1 MYSSGDGGGQT
12 PGTPEEE
19 YSELFLGPETS
30 MQEQHSQM
38 FHQIYSRDVNTGSAM
53 PLQIEQTPII
63 HPLIQFN
70 SRNRLNFLPLP
81 STSRMLSQKEPQSP
95 RPTSTRHH
103 SRSLES
109 GRDNTRWR
117 GFYGSFRT
125 FRPNNTTGEQNI
137 WIPTSVN
144 IQSSL
149 VGGDGCP
156 LVQRATYRTLTTWE
170 RDLTQKQVIS
180 LLIRMGV

>member
-1 MYSSGDGGGQT
+1 
-12 PGTPEEE
+12 
-19 YSELFLGPETS
+19 

-38 FHQIYSRDVNTGSAM
+38 FHQIYSRDVNIGSAM

-70 SRNRLNFLPLP
+70 SRNRLNFLPFP

-137 WIPTSVN
+137 WIPYICKYTIKFSGRRWVPVGTTGNLPHTHNVGEGSHTETSN
-144 IQSSL
+144 KSIDKDGGL
-149 VGGDGCP
+149 VVSIIGLEPHNC
-156 LVQRATYRTLTTWE
+156 ATNQGSHRH
-170 RDLTQKQVIS
+170 
-180 LLIRMGV
+180 